1 MNDELNYDDLLSAD
15 GEKTLAPD
23 QVSMSDT
30 TRDDTY
36 TNPLDDDELHGYG
49 KDEPNESNSE
59 PNSDP
64 TSTEDEDVLTTFLKE
79 YGIEDP
85 TKMKFQNDNNE
96 LEDVDFRSLS
106 KEDQIEVL
114 RNLTD
119 PGLSDQE
126 KADLT

>member
-1 MNDELNYDDLLSAD
+1 M
-15 GEKTLAPD
+15 
-23 QVSMSDT
+23 
-30 TRDDTY
+30 
-36 TNPLDDDELHGYG
+36 
-49 KDEPNESNSE
+49 
-59 PNSDP
+59 
-64 TSTEDEDVLTTFLKE
+64 KE

-126 KADLT
+126 KQILLGLDKME

>member
-23 QVSMSDT
+23 QVSMSEA

-49 KDEPNESNSE
+49 KEEPNNEPCNSE
-59 PNSDP
+59 P
-64 TSTEDEDVLTTFLKE
+64 TSTEDEDVLTTFLKAH
-79 YGIEDP
+79 GVEDP

-96 LEDVDFRSLS
+96 LEDVDFKSLS
-106 KEDQIEVL
+106 KEDQMEVL
-114 RNLTD
+114 
-119 PGLSDQE
+119 
-126 KADLT
+126 